1 MKIHIITL
9 FPEMFVGPFDHSM
22 LWKAR
27 EKGLLEIELVNL
39 RDFGIGPRKQVDDAP
54 YGGGAGMV
62 LKPEP
67 IFAAIEKIKADLQSS
82 RLASSEPAVGTQRS
96 STTASLPA
104 SALSRTSSSSADL
117 NHNGFEPKV
126 ILMTPRGQKFD
137 QISARR
143 LAKEDNLII
152 ICGHYEGFDERI
164 MELIDAE
171 ISIGDFVLTGGEIP
185 AMAVVDAMVRLIPG
199 VLGDETSAHDESFS
213 RGLLEYPHYTRPD
226 EFRGKKVPDVLK
238 SGNHVKIEAW
248 RREEAVKKTKADRAD
263 LLNF

>member
-9 FPEMFVGPFDHSM
+9 FPEMFEGPFSHSM
-22 LWKAR
+22 LWKAK

-67 IFAAIEKIKADLQSS
+67 IFAAVEKIKNDLRSS
-82 RLASSEPAVGTQRS
+82 RIASSEPAAGTQRS
-96 STTASLPA
+96 STTSRLPS
-104 SALSRTSSSSADL
+104 SALSRTSSGSEDL
-117 NHNGFEPKV
+117 DPKV
-126 ILMTPRGQKFD
+126 ILMTPRGKKFD

-164 MELIDAE
+164 MKLVDGE
-171 ISIGDFVLTGGEIP
+171 ISVGDFVLTGGEIP
-185 AMAVVDAMVRLIPG
+185 AMAVVDAVVRLIPG
-199 VLGDETSAHDESFS
+199 VLGDASSAHDESFS
-213 RGLLEYPHYTRPD
+213 HGVLEYPHYTRPED
-226 EFRGKKVPDVLK
+226 FRGLKVPEVLK

-248 RREEAVKKTKADRAD
+248 RREQAVKKTKANRPD

>member
-1 MKIHIITL
+1 
-9 FPEMFVGPFDHSM
+9 
-22 LWKAR
+22 
-27 EKGLLEIELVNL
+27 
-39 RDFGIGPRKQVDDAP
+39 
-54 YGGGAGMV
+54 
-62 LKPEP
+62 
-67 IFAAIEKIKADLQSS
+67 
-82 RLASSEPAVGTQRS
+82 
-96 STTASLPA
+96 
-104 SALSRTSSSSADL
+104 
-117 NHNGFEPKV
+117 
-126 ILMTPRGQKFD
+126 MTPRGQKFD